1 MPNERK
7 DFQFHSSVLGSS
19 DRNCPM
25 EDSFITAR
33 TYDMRLGSADQDYE
47 LEMPEGLLGSY

>member
-1 MPNERK
+1 MPTGWK
-7 DFQFHSSVLGSS
+7 

-33 TYDMRLGSADQDYE
+33 TYDMRLGSTDQDYE
-47 LEMPEGLLGSY
+47 LEIPEGLLGIY